1 MAQSTA
7 GIQTLDIQD
16 FYSSDPQKR
25 AAFVED
31 LETSFQEIGFVIIK
45 GHKISHALQE
55 QSYEVMRNFFALPET
70 TKMKY
75 HVPGIGGARGY
86 TPFGKEHAKNHN
98 VGDLKEFYHVG
109 VDVPAGHE
117 LKETYPPNV
126 SVNEIAPF
134 DDTLRALYSGL
145 LELGTD
151 ILRALAISL
160 KLEPEYFTEY
170 VRYGNSILR
179 PIHYPPIAENVEP
192 KALRSAPH
200 EDINLITLLI
210 GASNPGLQALSRKGE
225 WIPVQTQADEIV
237 INVGD
242 MLQRLTNYHYVSTT
256 HQVANPTDPQKLRE
270 SRLSVPFFLHPV
282 SEMSLKA
289 LPQCVSAESPQ
300 RDPDTTAG
308 EYLHQ
313 RLREIGLI

>member
-7 GIQTLDIQD
+7 GIQTLNIQD
-16 FYSSDPQKR
+16 FYSSNSADREQ
-25 AAFVED
+25 FVKD
-31 LETSFQEIGFVIIK
+31 LETSFKEIGFVIIK
-45 GHKISHALQE
+45 GHKISKELQE
-55 QSYEVMRNFFALPET
+55 KSYQVMRDFFALPET
-70 TKMKY
+70 EKMKY

-98 VGDLKEFYHVG
+98 VGDLKEFFHVG
-109 VDVPAGHE
+109 VEVPENHK
-117 LKETYPPNV
+117 LNNVYPKNV
-126 SVNEIAPF
+126 SVNAIKDF
-134 DDTLRALYSGL
+134 DSTLRNLYSGL

-151 ILRALAISL
+151 ILKALAISL
-160 KLEPEYFTEY
+160 KLDPEFFTEQ
-170 VRYGNSILR
+170 VKYGNSILR
-179 PIHYPPIAENVEP
+179 PIHYPPISENVQP

-225 WIPVQTQADEIV
+225 WIPVQTEAEEIV

-242 MLQRLTNYHYVSTT
+242 MLQRLTNYYYVSTT
-256 HQVANPTDPQKLRE
+256 HQVVNPSDPQKLKE

-289 LPQCVSAESPQ
+289 LPHCVSAQSPQ

-308 EYLHQ
+308 EYLSQ
-313 RLREIGLI
+313 RLKEIGLT